1 MRLLSLFLLLVMFRV
16 ALAQPA
22 ELHVGLWIAAGQDK
36 TRPVENPMHF
46 GVRAFNE
53 ELAREICRRISA
65 RCIMENSF
73 FAEILPG
80 IEAGR
85 LDLGFGNYL
94 RTPERERRVAFSDA
108 IWNSSSRLLGTV
120 EGNRRLT
127 ARTGQAIRLDRL
139 HAVRIAAVN
148 GTQQV
153 FFLERR
159 AGAQQLTVVQGKSL
173 REVIDLVRD
182 GKADLCLVPMLTAY
196 DSLQDEL
203 PGRFEFVGPPLV
215 DDGLGGSVHIALP
228 RHKDALRHSVNK
240 AIAAMRADGS
250 YHRLFYRHFPFNL
263 D

>member
-1 MRLLSLFLLLVMFRV
+1 MRLFSLFLLLALFRV

-22 ELHVGLWIAAGQDK
+22 ELHVGLWIAADQDK
-36 TRPVENPMHF
+36 AHPADNSQRF

-80 IEAGR
+80 VEAGR

-94 RTPERERRVAFSDA
+94 RTPEREQRVAFSDM

-120 EGNRRLT
+120 DGNRRLAAQNGKT
-127 ARTGQAIRLDRL
+127 ISLDRL
-139 HAVRIAAVN
+139 RGMRIAAVG
-148 GTQQV
+148 GTQQAV
-153 FFLERR
+153 YLEGR
-159 AGAQQLTVVQGKSL
+159 AGPQHLTVLQGKSL
-173 REVIDLVRD
+173 REVIALVRD

-196 DSLQDEL
+196 DSLQNEA

-215 DDGLGGSVHIALP
+215 EGGLGGSVHIALP
-228 RHKDALRHSVNK
+228 RGKEALRRAVNQ

-250 YHRLFYRHFPFNL
+250 YHRLLYRHFPFNL